1 MTHTMILLCLAV
13 IVTSNIIQGTKA
25 TETRRKRG
33 MNLSEWNKLM
43 ENQST
48 VMYVEAEEVVAAQ
61 IQFNCT
67 FN

>member
-1 MTHTMILLCLAV
+1 MILLCLAA

-33 MNLSEWNKLM
+33 MNLSEWNKLT

-48 VMYVEAEEVVAAQ
+48 VMYVEPEEMVTAQ
-61 IQFNCT
+61 MQFIIST
-67 FN
+67 L

>member
-13 IVTSNIIQGTKA
+13 IVKSNIIQGTKA

-33 MNLSEWNKLM
+33 MNPSEWNKLM

-48 VMYVEAEEVVAAQ
+48 VMYIEAEEVIEAQ
-61 IQFNCT
+61 IQFNVST
-67 FN
+67 L